1 MNLQM
6 SLFSCPACDA
16 EPTKV
21 GGWRDVCEVCH
32 GRPVGRPSGKELKQK
47 GIAKVVQRFPAYV
60 EEVRNAIRFAADTRE
75 QFTADDVRARL
86 TTEPPSPNLI
96 GATFSAVVKA
106 GEIELAGGFTRS
118 TRPAAHGRL
127 LPIWRKA
134 K

>member
-1 MNLQM
+1 MSLQM

-47 GIAKVVQRFPAYV
+47 GIAKVVQRFPAYA
-60 EEVRNAIRFAADTRE
+60 EEVRNAIRFVADTRE
-75 QFTADDVRARL
+75 VFTADDVRARL
-86 TTEPPSPNLI
+86 TAEPFSPNLI
-96 GATFSAVVKA
+96 GASFNTLAKA
-106 GEIELAGGFTRS
+106 GEIELAGGFIHS
-118 TRPAAHGRL
+118 TRPIAHGRL